1 MFVTDLQFSLAMQ
14 TEAHNAAEMQR
25 ETIKQ
30 LQQQNED
37 LKTNNSR
44 NSAQLT
50 EMESLLS
57 WERLQHSNLVESL
70 RRQLEEKDVK
80 IFKLSKDVELRVS
93 DIPTSNKTKCSIY
106 CFVLQGEVAKIQAQ
120 VKQIYVD
127 TSTTVQ
133 NSLQEVA
140 RRARSPVSNTG
151 IRLVFL
157 IGK

>member
-1 MFVTDLQFSLAMQ
+1 MFITDLQFSLAMQ
-14 TEAHNAAEMQR
+14 TEAHNAAELQR

-93 DIPTSNKTKCSIY
+93 DIPMRQNAVFIVL
-106 CFVLQGEVAKIQAQ
+106 FLQGEVAKIQAQ

-157 IGK
+157 FGK

>member
-93 DIPTSNKTKCSIY
+93 DIPIRQNACSIY

>member
-1 MFVTDLQFSLAMQ
+1 MQ
-14 TEAHNAAEMQR
+14 TEAHNAAELQR

-93 DIPTSNKTKCSIY
+93 DSPIRQNAVFIVL
-106 CFVLQGEVAKIQAQ
+106 FLQGEVAKIQAQ

-157 IGK
+157 FGK

>member
-1 MFVTDLQFSLAMQ
+1 MFITDLQFSLAMQ

-93 DIPTSNKTKCSIY
+93 DIPMRQNAVFI
-106 CFVLQGEVAKIQAQ
+106 VLFYR
-120 VKQIYVD
+120 VK
-127 TSTTVQ
+127 
-133 NSLQEVA
+133 
-140 RRARSPVSNTG
+140 
-151 IRLVFL
+151 
-157 IGK
+157 

>member
-1 MFVTDLQFSLAMQ
+1 MFITDLQFSLAMQ

-93 DIPTSNKTKCSIY
+93 DIPIRQNACSIY

>member
-93 DIPTSNKTKCSIY
+93 DIPTSYKTKCSIH

>member
-93 DIPTSNKTKCSIY
+93 DIPIRQNACSIY

-151 IRLVFL
+151 IRLVFI

>member
-1 MFVTDLQFSLAMQ
+1 MFITDLQFSLAMQ

-37 LKTNNSR
+37 LKTNYSR

-93 DIPTSNKTKCSIY
+93 DSPMRQNAVFI
-106 CFVLQGEVAKIQAQ
+106 VLFFR
-120 VKQIYVD
+120 VK
-127 TSTTVQ
+127 
-133 NSLQEVA
+133 
-140 RRARSPVSNTG
+140 
-151 IRLVFL
+151 
-157 IGK
+157 

>member
-1 MFVTDLQFSLAMQ
+1 MFITDLQFSLAMQ
-14 TEAHNAAEMQR
+14 TEAHDAAEMQR
-25 ETIKQ
+25 ATIKQ

-93 DIPTSNKTKCSIY
+93 DFPIRQNAI
-106 CFVLQGEVAKIQAQ
+106 FIVLFFR
-120 VKQIYVD
+120 VK
-127 TSTTVQ
+127 
-133 NSLQEVA
+133 
-140 RRARSPVSNTG
+140 
-151 IRLVFL
+151 
-157 IGK
+157 